1 MDKLAKQI
9 TSNSSN
15 FKDLKGL
22 LEFLQKNVNQPL
34 FKSFILLILNIFE
47 RKYIK
52 KFLSTKKSNYIWN
65 FKKKHRNTHFFI
77 FFFIPPIY
85 LFFFFVIKISFLT
98 KY

>member
-52 KFLSTKKSNYIWN
+52 KFLSTKNRIIYGILKNIEIL
-65 FKKKHRNTHFFI
+65 I
-77 FFFIPPIY
+77 FSYSSSYHQFT
-85 LFFFFVIKISFLT
+85 FFFFLLLKFLF
-98 KY
+98 